1 MKVITLNK
9 KLFQEK
15 SKELFSN
22 IEGDFDLVIGILN
35 GGGYLL
41 DEFKKQNTN
50 SATLFKTIKIQRES
64 TSKIKE
70 NSIVKFILKILPY
83 SILDRLRVNEHKSQK
98 ERPFLAPE
106 DYSDNTVS
114 TNLFNIEK
122 SKKINRILILDDAL
136 DSGKTMNKVINTCKT
151 ICKVADIETA
161 VIAWTN
167 LESLTQPNY
176 YLYKE
181 NLLRFPWSLD
191 FKNKNDE

>member
-41 DEFKKQNTN
+41 DEFKKHNTN
-50 SATLFKTIKIQRES
+50 SSTLFKTIKIQRES
-64 TSKIKE
+64 TSSIKS
-70 NSIVKFILKILPY
+70 NSIVKLILKVLPY
-83 SILDRLRVNEHKSQK
+83 SILDRLRLNEHKVQK
-98 ERPFLAPE
+98 EKPFLITE
-106 DYSDNTVS
+106 DFSNSLVYS
-114 TNLFNIEK
+114 NLYDLKNPKEIK
-122 SKKINRILILDDAL
+122 RVLILDDAL
-136 DSGKTMNKVINTCKT
+136 DSGKTMNKVINTCKS
-151 ICKVADIETA
+151 ICNAAEIETA
-161 VIAWTN
+161 VIVWTN
-167 LESLTQPNY
+167 LESLIRPEY

-191 FKNKNDE
+191 YKNKNDE